1 MRDAGALGLAGT
13 AASDGLALLGPLE
26 GSTVLISGAT
36 GGVGAIA
43 VELAAAQGARVIATA
58 KSGSESGFVSAL
70 TAAEVTVIDY
80 TQDVTAQSGRSP
92 PAAWTRCCTSPATWP
107 SSPRSPATAAPSPPP

>member
-13 AASDGLALLGPLE
+13 AAFDGLALLGPLE
-26 GSTVLISGAT
+26 DSTVLISGAT

-92 PAAWTRCCTSPATWP
+92 PAAWP